1 VPHKPALSGWEVV
14 GDLRFAKRNKQG
26 DLMAFD
32 TGCSYPTEMLG
43 KTATLQMDIL
53 VYRQTL
59 DDLMFGKGEV
69 FCILADS

>member
-1 VPHKPALSGWEVV
+1 
-14 GDLRFAKRNKQG
+14 
-26 DLMAFD
+26 MAFD